1 MPGTKVT
8 HCTLRTHGGHA
19 PRVCN
24 VGRIGACRP
33 VREGH
38 ADMQA
43 VMRQRKIRGKDAH
56 KMQDTHKKQNMQTP
70 DAAHTQ
76 AKRPDARC
84 CNHTGH
90 PSPTLPGQH
99 GCNNGATST
108 HMHLC
113 RGMGGPGLSPGK
125 CKTCPQL
132 GGNVQ
137 ERGKHSS
144 PPMQGGQAG
153 RLWNTMVCPVG
164 PAGPPRQ
171 QGGDKHMQTPSH
183 AKNHTSN
190 HHKTRLP
197 LHSPAAG
204 RAK

>member
-1 MPGTKVT
+1 MPGTKIT
-8 HCTLRTHGGHA
+8 HCTLRATEATPHEC
-19 PRVCN
+19 VMF
-24 VGRIGACRP
+24 GRIGACRP

-38 ADMQA
+38 ADRA
-43 VMRQRKIRGKDAH
+43 GSDVAKENMRQGCTHNAGH
-56 KMQDTHKKQNMQTP
+56 KQTCETP
-70 DAAHTQ
+70 DAAHTEV
-76 AKRPDARC
+76 KRPDARC

-99 GCNNGATST
+99 GCNNEATST

-132 GGNVQ
+132 GGIVH
-137 ERGKHSS
+137 ERGKHNSS
-144 PPMQGGQAG
+144 PMQGGQAG
-153 RLWNTMVCPVG
+153 RLWNTLVCPVG

-183 AKNHTSN
+183 AENHTSN

-197 LHSPAAG
+197 PHLPAAG
-204 RAK
+204 QAK